1 MKLFLPLNY
10 PSKSLLAL
18 YMYIRVRFPKQAQ
31 LWGVL
36 ALFELFGVFGLK
48 NLFRITLDISFITIN
63 LLTEKRNPEL
73 F

>member
-36 ALFELFGVFGLK
+36 ALFELFGVFGPK